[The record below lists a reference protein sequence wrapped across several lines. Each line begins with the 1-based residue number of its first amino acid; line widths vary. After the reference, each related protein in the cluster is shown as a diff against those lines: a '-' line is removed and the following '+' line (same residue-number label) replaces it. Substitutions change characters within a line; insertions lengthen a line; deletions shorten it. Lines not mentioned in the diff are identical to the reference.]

1 MSEAGAAD
9 DRAASTIRTAT
20 FEDVPEIR
28 AILAEHGN
36 DGPFTTVDIVG
47 PYVRHLILAG
57 RALVVD
63 EGTRLVAFGATLP
76 TGRGRHLSDLF
87 VRADSLGR
95 GIGRPLLDRLYGD
108 DWPRTT
114 FASDDP
120 RAMPLYIRAGMAPR
134 WTCLYL
140 QGSAGDIPATR
151 GDLTTQTADPGL
163 LADLERTWTGAD
175 RSVDH
180 GFWATQAGADPFVV
194 LDAGEA
200 VAGGYG
206 RDRQIGAARVLD
218 RLAVHPDHEP
228 LGPIFAALLR
238 AARGGD
244 VRATLPGENPAV
256 RPLLEAGFRLEDRDT
271 YMASEPDLF
280 DPARL
285 LPNPGML

>member
-1 MSEAGAAD
+1 MSEPGAAGD
-9 DRAASTIRTAT
+9 LAASAIRTAT
-20 FEDVPEIR
+20 IEDVSEIR
-28 AILAEHGN
+28 SILAEHGN
-36 DGPFTTVDIVG
+36 DGPYTSVDIVG
-47 PYVRHLILAG
+47 PYVRHLIQAG
-57 RALVVD
+57 RALVVED
-63 EGTRLVAFGATLP
+63 GPRLVAFGATFS

-120 RAMPLYIRAGMAPR
+120 RAMPIYIRAGMAPL

-140 QGSAGDIPATR
+140 QGPAGDIPPTGA
-151 GDLTTQTADPGL
+151 GLTTETTDHGH
-163 LADLERTWTGAD
+163 LAELERIWTGAD

-180 GFWATQAGADPFVV
+180 AFWATQAGADPFVV

-206 RDRQIGAARVLD
+206 RDRQIGTARVLD
-218 RLAVHPDHEP
+218 RLVVRSDHEP
-228 LGPIFAALLR
+228 VGPIFAALHR
-238 AARGGD
+238 AARGGE
-244 VRATLPGENPAV
+244 VRTTLPGENPAV

-271 YMASEPDLF
+271 YMASEPNLV